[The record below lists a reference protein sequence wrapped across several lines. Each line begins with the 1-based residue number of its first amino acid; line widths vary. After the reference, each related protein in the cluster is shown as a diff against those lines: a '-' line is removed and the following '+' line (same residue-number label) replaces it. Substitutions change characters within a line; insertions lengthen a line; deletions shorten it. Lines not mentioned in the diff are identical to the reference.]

1 MIHQNLNVFFFQ
13 LRMHI
18 LWLSN
23 DFFYNHQRPDMT
35 RVSLFSFAMD
45 FDVYNSYVVIS
56 GIFSSVKSK
65 KMLVIILSI
74 SSYLQL

>member
-1 MIHQNLNVFFFQ
+1 MI
-13 LRMHI
+13 
-18 LWLSN
+18 
-23 DFFYNHQRPDMT
+23 FFYNHQRPDMT

-65 KMLVIILSI
+65 KMLVIIHNIVDFKLFANIIDASRT
-74 SSYLQL
+74 